1 MISDND
7 FIDRKYHKYIPIL
20 AERLN
25 KINDM
30 NHDVFFWKKSLGLG
44 LIRNITLFYDMF
56 KMCEENFSEEKH
68 DCCILS
74 ENSYYIPKDLNDQRD
89 FFQCTAY
96 GQEQMFSV
104 YMHLFYPDRYELIED
119 EFFWPSLSNI
129 ETKSIFFRLVK
140 KLSRITVDKLIGKI
154 INQVSKIRNPKVAII
169 ESFFYAS
176 HLTNLIVKSKGL
188 IRAIPIK
195 SNFAYS
201 SELQLNKRIDI
212 AAIEDD
218 FDRFDSFFFTSM
230 RYCFPKIFIE
240 DFEQVFSFYSKYF
253 EKFNKLN
260 YVVNE
265 SWIGNN
271 HSSIAMAI
279 LQQKGI
285 KHIYNEHNFLS
296 HHFLGNNHKYIFPQ
310 VDEFIS
316 LGWYKNNVPKL
327 IKGASLFE
335 WVEEKKYKKEHDI
348 LFVSGQPPIKTPE
361 VSAAYGDFGA
371 FNAKSHLDF
380 NHTFFGELN
389 EKTLQSIVYRGYPL
403 ESLIVYHL
411 KPHMFA
417 YDQEYVLRE
426 YVKKFKLVDNVS
438 PSAKV
443 LMQKS
448 KLIIIDYLSTS
459 YVESMIADIPTIFFW
474 NKDIYPLQEEESEF
488 YNVLIEVGICQ
499 TDPSSAAEFIENI
512 KQDPFKWWHQ
522 ESVQNA
528 KNKFLTKNFGHVNIL
543 KEYLLKKYNA
553 KII

>member
-1 MISDND
+1 LVFDNN
-7 FIDRKYHKYIPIL
+7 FIDQKYHKYIPIL
-20 AERLN
+20 AGRLN
-25 KINDM
+25 KIHDM
-30 NHDVFFWKKSLGLG
+30 NHDVFFWKKCLGLG
-44 LIRNITLFYDMF
+44 LVRNITLFYDMF
-56 KMCEENFSEEKH
+56 KVCEENFSDKEH
-68 DCCILS
+68 DCRILS

-104 YMHLFYPDRYELIED
+104 YMHLFYPDQFELIED
-119 EFFWPSLSNI
+119 KFHWPKLSNA
-129 ETKSIFFRLVK
+129 ESKSVFFRALK
-140 KLSRITVDKLIGKI
+140 KISRITVDKLIGKI
-154 INQVSKIRNPKVAII
+154 ISYISKIRKPKVAII

-201 SELQLNKRIDI
+201 SELQLKKRIDI
-212 AAIEDD
+212 AAIQDD

-240 DFEQVFSFYSKYF
+240 NFEQVFSFYSKYF

-296 HHFLGNNHKYIFPQ
+296 HHFLGNNHKYIFPL

-335 WVEEKKYKKEHDI
+335 WAEKHKYSKEHEI
-348 LFVSGQPPIKTPE
+348 TFITGIPPIKTPE
-361 VSAAYGDFGA
+361 VSSSYGDFGA

-380 NHTFFGELN
+380 NKVFFDNLETSTLN
-389 EKTLQSIVYRGYPL
+389 SVLYRGYPIDMYPTSQL
-403 ESLIVYHL
+403 SSPMVR
-411 KPHMFA
+411 
-417 YDQEYVLRE
+417 YDQDYVLKK
-426 YVKKFKLVDNVS
+426 YLDKVKFVDYTS
-438 PSAKV
+438 QSAKI
-443 LMQKS
+443 LMKKS
-448 KLIIIDYLSTS
+448 RLVIIDYLSTS
-459 YVESMIADIPTIFFW
+459 YVESLLANIPTVFFW
-474 NKDIYPLQEEESEF
+474 NKDIYFLEDEYKDIYLS
-488 YNVLIEVGICQ
+488 LISVGICQ
-499 TDPSSAAEFIENI
+499 TDPVEAANFIEKI
-512 KQDPFKWWHQ
+512 KNEPELWWGSKPVQDAR
-522 ESVQNA
+522 ND
-528 KNKFLTKNFGHVNIL
+528 FLFRNFGRPEVMKNIL
-543 KEYLLKKYNA
+543 LELTHY
-553 KII
+553 